1 MKALEK
7 AEGRGSNPYYA
18 GNFDG
23 ESDELR
29 DLRLSLVAERDALKV
44 ELEAECEETKRW
56 LVKAQNER
64 DARKELEAE
73 LDALKA
79 ERDALSAACAAWRK
93 LNDTLLHQVLC
104 CGVAAS
110 HPDATL
116 TTRGAYAGRWNS
128 KQAEA
133 VRALRADRDSLRA
146 ELERI
151 KALPPVA
158 WLVLSTNQD
167 GSISVEYVAE
177 WPEAAHEHIND
188 AISEHDDKEAASWV
202 VRPVIYALGSKTS

>member
-73 LDALKA
+73 L
-79 ERDALSAACAAWRK
+79 
-93 LNDTLLHQVLC
+93 
-104 CGVAAS
+104 
-110 HPDATL
+110 
-116 TTRGAYAGRWNS
+116 
-128 KQAEA
+128 
-133 VRALRADRDSLRA
+133 
-146 ELERI
+146 ERI
-151 KALPPVA
+151 KANPIIQFRKPYCADWFDGLPDH
-158 WLVLSTNQD
+158 TD
-167 GSISVEYVAE
+167 GGGPYETRTLYTL
-177 WPEAAHEHIND
+177 
-188 AISEHDDKEAASWV
+188 
-202 VRPVIYALGSKTS
+202 RSKT

>member
-73 LDALKA
+73 LEAMKI
-79 ERDALSAACAAWRK
+79 
-93 LNDTLLHQVLC
+93 
-104 CGVAAS
+104 AAS
-110 HPDATL
+110 PAKWWKCSTHGPAKA
-116 TTRGAYAGRWNS
+116 GAWGCPECVS
-128 KQAEA
+128 EM
-133 VRALRADRDSLRA
+133 RA

-151 KALPPVA
+151 KSNPITQFRKPYCAD
-158 WLVLSTNQD
+158 WFD
-167 GSISVEYVAE
+167 GYPDPTDGGGPYET
-177 WPEAAHEHIND
+177 
-188 AISEHDDKEAASWV
+188 
-202 VRPVIYALGSKTS
+202 RTLYALGRKHD